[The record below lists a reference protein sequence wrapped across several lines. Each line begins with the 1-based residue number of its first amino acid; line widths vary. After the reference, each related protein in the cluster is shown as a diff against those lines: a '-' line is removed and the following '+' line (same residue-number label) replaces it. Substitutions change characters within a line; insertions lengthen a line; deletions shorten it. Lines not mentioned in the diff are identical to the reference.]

1 MKQVHEISNIIMV
14 VSYDRYEVDADGVK
28 HPMHSQTLTF
38 DKFMSKE
45 ELLEEAKARTDEG
58 IEVAFKETL

>member
-1 MKQVHEISNIIMV
+1 MV
-14 VSYDRYEVDADGVK
+14 VSYDRYEVDAEGVK